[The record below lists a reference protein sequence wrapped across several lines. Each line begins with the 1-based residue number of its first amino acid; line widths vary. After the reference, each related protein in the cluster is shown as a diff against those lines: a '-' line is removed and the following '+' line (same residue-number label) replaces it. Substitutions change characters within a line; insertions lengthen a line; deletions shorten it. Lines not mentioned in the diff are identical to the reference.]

1 MAEDACRASD
11 RAVRSDTRAARNGGT
26 PGHRRMGADAHVMA
40 DLDLVVQ
47 LDAVLDHRVVERA
60 AVDRRVGAD
69 LDVVAYKGTPRLRNL
84 DPAPRI
90 ARHAETVGA
99 DHHAGMNQCALA
111 DEATRIDGHRRSQ
124 AAVLADLRVF
134 TDGAIG
140 IDHGALAQ
148 PRSAADMTA
157 RAHRGRCGD
166 FGARFDHRARMDS
179 RNAATL
185 RVEKLCGPG
194 VVDIGVVAQ
203 DPGQGRRVPLL
214 SREDHGRGAGAP
226 QLRAVAGVRKEAKVA
241 GAGAFQGGDSPDLGI
256 GIAYQFPAEPGDDLT
271 QPVGTRD
278 GLRHGGARPSHLT
291 ARGSSSALMTLSV
304 MSMRG
309 FAHTTCSF

>member
-1 MAEDACRASD
+1 MAEDACRAAD
-11 RAVRSDTRAARNGGT
+11 RAVPADTRAARNGGT

-60 AVDRRVGAD
+60 AVDRRVGSD
-69 LDVVAYKGTPRLRNL
+69 LDIVAYKGTTRLRDL
-84 DPAPRI
+84 DPASRI

-111 DEATRIDGHRRSQ
+111 DNAAGIDRDRGPQ
-124 AAVLADLRVF
+124 AAVLADLRVLA
-134 TDGAIG
+134 DRAIG
-140 IDHGALAQ
+140 IDHGALAK
-148 PRSAADMTA
+148 PRSPADMTA
-157 RAHRGRCGD
+157 RAHGGRCGD

-179 RNAATL
+179 QNGATL
-185 RVEKLCGPG
+185 RAEKLCGLG
-194 VVDIGVVAQ
+194 VIDIGIVAQ

-214 SREDHGRGAGAP
+214 SRQDHGRGAGAA
-226 QLRAVAGVRKEAKVA
+226 QLRAVPGVRKEAKVA
-241 GAGAFQGGDSPDLGI
+241 GTGAFQGGDSPDFGI
-256 GIAYQFPAEPGDDLT
+256 GIADQLPAEPGDDLT
-271 QPVGTRD
+271 QPVSTRD
-278 GLRHGGARPSHLT
+278 GLRHGEAWPIHLPARD
-291 ARGSSSALMTLSV
+291 SSSALMTLSV